1 MELSVNGLKV
11 DAQYTNSCINDVLL
25 PLVKKLENIQKE
37 KERKIIVYLAGAPG
51 CGKSTLALYLE
62 YLSNKIQSLSMDGFH
77 FDNEYLNTHY
87 RKDGTLLAKHKGA
100 IDTFNIEDLTK
111 HIKDIKENK
120 EVFWPI
126 YDRNIHNPVKNAIKV
141 NKSIILIEGNYLLL
155 DIVPWNKLIKYCDY
169 SIFIEGEVIELENR
183 LVKRKLLSKANLDNA
198 LIHYHETDK
207 PNIMLVNAHSKK
219 ADLNL
224 KLKLTDKVDLL
235 RQ

>member
-37 KERKIIVYLAGAPG
+37 KERKIIIYLAGAPG

-111 HIKDIKENK
+111 H
-120 EVFWPI
+120 FW
-126 YDRNIHNPVKNAIKV
+126 H
-141 NKSIILIEGNYLLL
+141 
-155 DIVPWNKLIKYCDY
+155 
-169 SIFIEGEVIELENR
+169 
-183 LVKRKLLSKANLDNA
+183 
-198 LIHYHETDK
+198 
-207 PNIMLVNAHSKK
+207 
-219 ADLNL
+219 
-224 KLKLTDKVDLL
+224 
-235 RQ
+235 